1 MMFRMTQKLFLGH
14 FEDVKTIFGVF
25 EAQKVNLG
33 PTCALRD
40 PVASS
45 SYSCIGHTR
54 QKYQKYQKT
63 CIFAV
68 EKSS

>member
-25 EAQKVNLG
+25 EAQKVNLRS
-33 PTCALRD
+33 TWALRD
-40 PVASS
+40 PVASC
-45 SYSCIGHTR
+45 SYSCIEDIR
-54 QKYQKYQKT
+54 RKYPKYQKIR
-63 CIFAV
+63 IFEV